1 MINLLTNTLKQF
13 KKVKIDV
20 KVCCSI
26 INIVKFNYYVE
37 RNYIFLSKNNQNKAK
52 DSDDYNFERKYLTEC
67 KLSNEII
74 DRSTDLERQCYY
86 ECDENDIVR
95 VDTSIEYICQP
106 FILEKR

>member
-1 MINLLTNTLKQF
+1 MLKGT
-13 KKVKIDV
+13 D
-20 KVCCSI
+20 
-26 INIVKFNYYVE
+26 
-37 RNYIFLSKNNQNKAK
+37 IFLSKNNQNKAK

-74 DRSTDLERQCYY
+74 DRSNRDLERQCYY